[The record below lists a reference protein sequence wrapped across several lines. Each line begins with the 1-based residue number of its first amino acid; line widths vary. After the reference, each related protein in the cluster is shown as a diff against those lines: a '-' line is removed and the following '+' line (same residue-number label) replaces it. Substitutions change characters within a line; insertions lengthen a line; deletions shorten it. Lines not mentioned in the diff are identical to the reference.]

1 MQPFVFNALPGRV
14 IFGSGTLSQVGDE
27 IRGLGCGRAL
37 LLSTPEQKMEVE
49 KLAGQL
55 GDLAVGIYANATMHT
70 PTDVTLQALQM
81 FRQTKADCVVALG
94 GGSTIGLAKAIAL
107 HTDAP
112 QIVIPTTYA
121 GSEATPI
128 IGQTENGIKTTQKT
142 LKVLPEVI
150 VYDVD
155 LTLGLPA
162 QMSVTSGLNA
172 IAHAVEAL
180 YAKDAN
186 PLISM
191 LAEQGIAAIAR
202 ALPRIIKNPDDREA
216 RSDALY
222 GAWAC
227 GVCLGAVGM
236 SIHHKLCHTLGGSF
250 SLPHAQTHTA
260 VLPHAELRQRS
271 VSTTH
276 LADCSIWPKAL
287 GHPRALRRLA
297 WSKRTLQKRPTLH
310 ARHLIGIHAPLS
322 RMRLLNCSPT
332 PGQEIGPNRNSLTQL
347 AREERQRSRH
357 GTESPHPAP
366 SPHHP

>member
-1 MQPFVFNALPGRV
+1 MQPFIFNVLPGRV

-27 IRGLGCGRAL
+27 IRGLGCARAL
-37 LLSTPEQKMEVE
+37 VLSTPQQKDQADH
-49 KLAGQL
+49 LASQL
-55 GDLAVGIYANATMHT
+55 TDLAVGVYAHATMHT
-70 PTDVTLQALQM
+70 PTDVTLDALRI
-81 FRQTKADCVVALG
+81 FREVKADCVVALG

-107 HTDAP
+107 NTDVP

-128 IGQTENGIKTTQKT
+128 LGQTENGIKTTQKT
-142 LKVLPEVI
+142 QKVLPEVI

-162 QMSVTSGLNA
+162 EMSVTSGLNA

-202 ALPRIIKNPDDREA
+202 ALPRIIKNPDDRDA
-216 RSDALY
+216 RSDALF

-227 GVCLGAVGM
+227 GVCLGSVGM

-250 SLPHAQTHTA
+250 NLPHAQTHTA
-260 VLPHAELRQRS
+260 VLPHAVAYNFDAAPEAMSRIAAALGVDNAPRGLFDLAKTLGVPTSLAELGLKEAD
-271 VSTTH
+271 
-276 LADCSIWPKAL
+276 LAKATDIACASPYWNPRAIEPKAIGEL
-287 GHPRALRRLA
+287 LA
-297 WSKRTLQKRPTLH
+297 NAWAGKRP
-310 ARHLIGIHAPLS
+310 
-322 RMRLLNCSPT
+322 
-332 PGQEIGPNRNSLTQL
+332 
-347 AREERQRSRH
+347 
-357 GTESPHPAP
+357 
-366 SPHHP
+366 

>member
-260 VLPHAELRQRS
+260 VLPHAAAYNFDAAPEAMVRI
-271 VSTTH
+271 
-276 LADCSIWPKAL
+276 AAAL
-287 GHPRALRRLA
+287 GVDYAPRGLFDLA
-297 WSKRTLQKRPTLH
+297 KSLGAPTSL
-310 ARHLIGIHAPLS
+310 A
-322 RMRLLNCSPT
+322 
-332 PGQEIGPNRNSLTQL
+332 EIGLEQADLAKATDIACASPYWNPRTIEPNAIAELL
-347 AREERQRSRH
+347 ANAWAGNR
-357 GTESPHPAP
+357 P
-366 SPHHP
+366 